1 MLSIQTQVSDQRAI
15 LWCTGRIVR
24 GEEATIL
31 RNTVLAQ
38 DSESVVI
45 VLSNVDEIDAG
56 GLGVL
61 VELEQWA
68 TSNHRKL
75 KLLNPVRRVCEVLE
89 ATHLYSVIEVCRTD
103 AAHLAA

>member
-1 MLSIQTQVSDQRAI
+1 MLSIQTQVSDQLAV

-24 GEEATIL
+24 GEEATML
-31 RNTVLAQ
+31 RDAVLAQ
-38 DSESVVI
+38 DRESVVI

-68 TSNHRKL
+68 QTNHRKL
-75 KLLNPVRRVCEVLE
+75 KLLNPVRRVREVLE
-89 ATHLYSVIEVCRTD
+89 ATHLYSVIEVCRSD

>member
-1 MLSIQTQVSDQRAI
+1 MLSIQTQVSDEVAV

-38 DSESVVI
+38 DRQSVVI

-68 TSNHRKL
+68 QANQRKL
-75 KLLNPVRRVCEVLE
+75 KLLNPVRRVREILE
-89 ATHLYSVIEVCRTD
+89 TTRLYSVIEVCRSD